1 METAVNF
8 ILSQRKNNKKMIII
22 GQSQGTLISAS
33 AFALKPEFYQ
43 KRISLFIAINP
54 TIEF

>member
-1 METAVNF
+1 MEIAVNF

-22 GQSQGTLISAS
+22 GQSQGTLISAF